1 MKALI
6 LSDNVHERWTKTFKR
21 SPRGKSARVQQFTIT
36 PYRKLHS
43 CTGEL
48 AATSVARVRPS
59 LRFGFDAVGTVA
71 W

>member
-1 MKALI
+1 MKSLI
-6 LSDNVHERWTKTFKR
+6 LGDNVHERWAKTFKR

-59 LRFGFDAVGTVA
+59 LRVGFDAVGIVP